1 MNRSFRRFAGLC
13 VLGFLAA
20 TAVIGTAAA
29 QTPPSKQEL
38 AAYDGLL
45 AAAALGD
52 IARIRAL
59 TRTGADANIRDA
71 HGRTPLMLAGY
82 RGDIA
87 AAKALLVA
95 DADVN
100 ARDSEA
106 YDLIT
111 IAAVANDL
119 AMLKLAI
126 DSGGDVTQITSPYQ
140 GTALIAAAHRGHVEI
155 VRMLIAAGAPLDHVN
170 NLGWTALIEA
180 IVLGDGGPRHT
191 AIVEALI
198 EADADIDL
206 ADGDGVRPLALA
218 RARRYQAIE
227 DLMQAAGARP

>member
-1 MNRSFRRFAGLC
+1 MTRLLQRFSALIVFGLSI
-13 VLGFLAA
+13 A
-20 TAVIGTAAA
+20 TAPIGSAVA
-29 QTPPSKQEL
+29 QTAPSAEDL
-38 AAYDGLL
+38 ATYDGLL

-59 TRTGADANIRDA
+59 TRTGADTNVTDR
-71 HGRTPLMLAGY
+71 HGRTPLMVAGY
-82 RGDIA
+82 RGDIG

-126 DSGGDVTQITSPYQ
+126 DSGGDVTQITSPYE
-140 GTALIAAAHRGHVEI
+140 GTALIAAAHLGHVEI
-155 VRMLIAAGAPLDHVN
+155 VRTLIVEKAPLDHVN

-180 IVLGDGGPRHT
+180 IVLGDGGMRHT
-191 AIVEALI
+191 AIVEALV
-198 EADADIDL
+198 EAGADVDL
-206 ADGDGVRPLALA
+206 ADGDGARPLALA
-218 RARRYQAIE
+218 RARGYQAMA
-227 DLMQAAGARP
+227 DMLHAAGARP